1 VTSERQW
8 RAEWEVLRADRDRA
22 RRAWRSAADGLAARA
37 RDPLGVGRLVRDHP
51 VAAGGVGAAVAA
63 LLARSFLRGARAPRD
78 GADAPASPWST
89 ILRDA
94 ALSVGVPWLVRYV
107 KDKFGWDLAPA
118 DDAVSRNG
126 APSASKTPSAADH
139 V

>member
-1 VTSERQW
+1 MSSERRW
-8 RAEWEVLRADRDRA
+8 RAEWEVLRAERDRA
-22 RRAWRSAADGLAARA
+22 RRRWRIAADGLAARA

-63 LLARSFLRGARAPRD
+63 LLARSFLRGARAQRD
-78 GADAPASPWST
+78 DAAAPASAWTT

-94 ALSVGVPWLVRYV
+94 ALSIGVPWLLRYV

-118 DDAVSRNG
+118 DDSASRNG
-126 APSASKTPSAADH
+126 KPSASQTPSAADR